1 MGSAAPLL
9 TRKAVLLADI
19 EDTYNSEKSLSTD
32 DGFLVQDPD
41 YQVEPN
47 LLQRN
52 FARASLSA
60 LPHVVGRK
68 LARMTF
74 TTELRGNG
82 IQDSGDAD
90 DAPIIT
96 RLFRGCGYSM
106 TAMPAPEMLGVFDIG
121 DHANKVTWAES
132 TSEAATGTLTAAS
145 NPSNNDTVTIGSRT
159 YTFKTSLTPTANE
172 VLIGVDASASL
183 DNLIAAINGAAGAGT
198 TYASGTTAHANV
210 TAAAGTG
217 DTMDVT
223 AKVAG
228 TAGNAIATTET
239 GTNLS
244 WGSATLTGGV
254 NVATNTDVIAYYLEV
269 TTGGASGVA
278 QITVTSDTSGE
289 GNAAATVTSGS
300 PFTVGTEGLTITPT
314 FTGNL
319 TQGDRWVLWLLPT
332 GLRLD
337 PVSDD
342 FESLTLKMFF
352 DGMSHTLT
360 GAFGTFTFNGE
371 AGAYGTVQWE
381 FTGQYVAP
389 EDETLPTPVHETTLP
404 VMIELARLRLD
415 DYAAVVNAVSFTQAN
430 DIQPRPDVN
439 SSDGYNGVRIVA
451 RAPTCGV
458 DPEAALVATHD
469 FWTRMA
475 TGQRMPFQMRVGQ
488 TAGNRVWMFMPVT
501 QYTGLTYRD
510 RSGLRTYDAGL
521 TVAQYTGDDEVVF
534 AFV

>member
-1 MGSAAPLL
+1 MGAAAPLL
-9 TRKAVLLADI
+9 TRRAVLLGDI
-19 EDTYNSEKSLSTD
+19 EDTYNSEKTLSTD
-32 DGFLVQDPD
+32 DGYLVENPD

-52 FARASLSA
+52 FARASLSP

-82 IQDSGDAD
+82 RQDSASAS
-90 DAPIIT
+90 DAPLIS

-106 TAMPAPEMLGVFDIG
+106 TAMPAPELVGVFDIG
-121 DHANKVTWAES
+121 SHDDRVTWAES
-132 TSEAATGTLTAAS
+132 TSVAATGTLTATG

-159 YTFKTSLTPTANE
+159 YTFKTSLTPTAGE
-172 VLIGVDASASL
+172 VLIGGSASASL
-183 DNLIAAINGAAGAGT
+183 DNLIAAINGGAGAGT
-198 TYASGTTAHANV
+198 AYASGTTVHADV
-210 TAAAGTG
+210 EAAAGTG
-217 DTMDVT
+217 DTVDVT
-223 AKVAG
+223 AKVNG
-228 TAGNAIATTET
+228 TAGNSIASTESST
-239 GTNLS
+239 SLS
-244 WGSATLTGGV
+244 WGAATLAGGV

-269 TTGGASGVA
+269 TTGGASA
-278 QITVTSDTSGE
+278 TAEITVTSDTSGE
-289 GNAAATVTSGS
+289 GNAAAVVTSGS

-319 TQGDRWVLWLLPT
+319 AQGNRWVLWLLPT

-360 GAFGTFTFNGE
+360 GAFGTFTINGE
-371 AGAYGTVQWE
+371 GGAYATVQWE

-389 EDETLPTPVHETTLP
+389 EDETLPNPVHETTLP
-404 VMIELARLRLD
+404 AMVELARLRLD

-430 DIQPRPDVN
+430 DIQPRADVN
-439 SSDGYNGVRIVA
+439 SADGYNGVRIVN
-451 RAPTCGV
+451 RAPTAGV
-458 DPEAALVATHD
+458 DPEAALVASHD

-475 TGQRMPFQMRVGQ
+475 TGQRMPFQMRVGT
-488 TAGNRVWMFMPVT
+488 TAGNRIWMFMPVT

-510 RSGLRTYDAGL
+510 RTGLRTYDAGL